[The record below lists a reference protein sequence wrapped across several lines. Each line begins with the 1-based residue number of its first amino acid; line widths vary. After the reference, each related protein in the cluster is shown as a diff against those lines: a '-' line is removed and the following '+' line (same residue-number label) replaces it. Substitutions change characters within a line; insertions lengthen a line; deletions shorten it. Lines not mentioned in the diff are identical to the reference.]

1 MIGIWI
7 VGCEIAFWVLVLAG
21 LSVRYLAGWKKGGA
35 ALLLMTPVVDLLLI
49 TLTIMDLRGGA
60 EAEFM
65 HGLAAVYIGVT
76 IAFGHRMIHWA
87 DERFAYR
94 FGGGA
99 KPHKAPKYGKAH
111 ARRERQGWF
120 RHALAWV
127 IGSILIFLMI
137 VVVNDPDRTEALKR
151 VPLLWACIVGI
162 DFVISFSYTLWPR
175 KGKGY

>member
-49 TLTIMDLRGGA
+49 ILTIMDLRGGA

-94 FGGGA
+94 FGEGLS
-99 KPHKAPKYGKAH
+99 PKRH
-111 ARRERQGWF
+111 PNTERHM
-120 RHALAWV
+120 RDE
-127 IGSILIFLMI
+127 S
-137 VVVNDPDRTEALKR
+137 
-151 VPLLWACIVGI
+151 
-162 DFVISFSYTLWPR
+162 
-175 KGKGY
+175 GKGGLDMRWLGSSVRF

>member
-49 TLTIMDLRGGA
+49 ILTIMDLRGGA

-99 KPHKAPKYGKAH
+99 KPQKAPKYGKAH

-137 VVVNDPDRTEALKR
+137 VVVNDPERTEALKQ
-151 VPLLWACIVGI
+151 VPLLWAWIVGI

-175 KGKGY
+175 KKKGH